1 MIEPTKT
8 STDAADVKEWTLM
21 FYFASDN
28 PLAPNVVSQL
38 KAIKNAGFHKDVNV
52 ITKFDPQ
59 TPGTPTHIFDVN
71 LANKLNSKENGFTSF
86 PGNNPFVRS
95 LVMDKLWGNDEHGN
109 NMRAEIARHF
119 SNRNGSKYDPPP
131 PPDENEP
138 SPRLSLRSFL
148 NFCATHYKARHYM
161 LFILGHGLA
170 VGNQMFLFDADADE
184 ASLSLLQFA
193 DELKKFKG
201 LIQGTGELELLGFH
215 SCSMSSLELAYELEG
230 VANYMLAS
238 QGPNFVGSWPYREIC
253 IRVFRDQ
260 PTKEEPERPAPKATI
275 LKIFSYIL
283 SNSFDFQLAGYSFDL
298 ALCDLQQAR
307 ATKDAI
313 NELSGLL
320 IEGLKAD
327 DPLVRE
333 LILLAH
339 WEAQSYWQENYTD
352 LFDFCF
358 CLYRRCQGHIGST
371 SEPISTNLRKIQE
384 VCDKMIKQ
392 LSPSEGSNDQGLV
405 VRSEFAG
412 PEFQYSHGLS
422 VFFPWS
428 QPSDKRFW
436 PFEYFTYAF
445 KETGWGTFLGQYFK
459 QTQRKSIGEEVE
471 AIQGRPA
478 PLPLEQRI
486 LGAMLPTVN
495 LDPEAAILAVVAGEK
510 AGGASALGPGEKAGG
525 ASALGPGEKAGGAS
539 ALGPGEK
546 AGGAS
551 ALGPGEKA
559 GGASALGLGE
569 KAGGASALGPGEK
582 AGGASAMGGSCEC
595 SSIKNYPKYTRRT
608 SPSFFET
615 ISQAE

>member
-1 MIEPTKT
+1 MID
-8 STDAADVKEWTLM
+8 STRSSIDSDNVKEWTLM

-71 LANKLNSKENGFTSF
+71 LANKLTTKENGFTSF

-95 LVMDKLWGNDEHGN
+95 LVMDKLWGVNNDHDRT
-109 NMRAEIARHF
+109 MRAQIANHF
-119 SNRNGSKYDPPP
+119 SNRNGSKYDPPT

-148 NFCATHYKARHYM
+148 EFCATEYKARHYM

-170 VGNQMFLFDADADE
+170 VGNQMFLFDADAEE

-193 DELKKFKG
+193 DELKTFKE
-201 LIQGTGELELLGFH
+201 LIKGTGELELLGFH

-260 PTKEEPERPAPKATI
+260 PTEQDPERPAPIATI
-275 LKIFSYIL
+275 MKIFSYIL

-298 ALCDLQQAR
+298 ALCDLGKAR
-307 ATKDAI
+307 ATREAI
-313 NELSGLL
+313 SELSSLL
-320 IEGLKAD
+320 IQGLQAK

-339 WEAQSYWQENYTD
+339 WDAQSYWQESYTD

-358 CLYRRCQGHIGST
+358 CLNQRCEGHVAST
-371 SEPISTNLRKIQE
+371 SEPISTDLRKIQD
-384 VCDKMIKQ
+384 VCKKMITQ
-392 LSPSEGSNDQGLV
+392 LSPAGGSEDSGLV
-405 VRSEFAG
+405 VRAEFAG

-436 PFEYFTYAF
+436 PVEYFTYAF

-459 QTQRKSIGEEVE
+459 ETQRQSIGEEVE
-471 AIQGRPA
+471 AILGQEAP
-478 PLPLEQRI
+478 PLPLEQML
-486 LGAMLPTVN
+486 LGEMLPAVN
-495 LDPEAAILAVVAGEK
+495 LDPEAAILAVAGDK
-510 AGGASALGPGEKAGG
+510 AGGASALGMV
-525 ASALGPGEKAGGAS
+525 
-539 ALGPGEK
+539 EK

-569 KAGGASALGPGEK
+569 KAGGGSALAIGEK
-582 AGGASAMGGSCEC
+582 AGGASAMGGCEC
-595 SSIKNYPKYTRRT
+595 SSIKNYPKYTRRRPT
-608 SPSFFET
+608 SPSFFQT
-615 ISQAE
+615 ISQSE